1 MYYPS
6 FTRTLSLALILAAS
20 NLCAQEADTVAETNG
35 PSNEQRAPQ
44 KYQRAQDLAYG
55 ATLYEYFQGN
65 YFDALSTLLVA
76 QQRDSIQIH
85 RDNAALIEGG
95 ISLGFGLHRR
105 AAELFE
111 QQSNVEAAP
120 KYRRTAWLK
129 LAELNYLNG
138 DFVSAAAHL
147 EKSGVAEESSLPL
160 NLALRNKDLTTAQ
173 KLLETSDLYPAEKL
187 LGHINLGAAFAR
199 SGQLPAAIHEYQVAV
214 DFAETID
221 IPSSEIP
228 ILIDKAHI
236 GMGYALALAEQHSAA
251 KEAFS
256 RVRLNTPWATRALL
270 GMAWSSING
279 EDYQAGIDAL
289 QFLLDKHRYS
299 PAAREAMVALPYGYE
314 KLENRSVAL
323 RAYQSAEAY
332 YLETLTELHQLQ
344 QDLATEPLAYDPV
357 QREAWRYGWL
367 QLAQASP
374 LLRDN
379 QHFLRPILQSDHFQ
393 LRLTELRDLQ
403 QLTQVLQTW
412 QDKLPQFA
420 DLIEERHLRR
430 TTIIDNYNSAQFD
443 QQLQMATQQYDH
455 LRAALEHIEQERD
468 ALTLL
473 ATTATRN
480 EQSETL
486 ELLEILTGAQERLKK
501 IQDSGKAS
509 QQQAE
514 TLAKARGILLWQA
527 SEQYHEK
534 LWQQQKS
541 LQLLEDQLRRGRE
554 QRKKTD
560 TEAQRGPQLR
570 QLAYR
575 VVTAGDEIPAQQAAI
590 GRASELIEADLR
602 REVIAQLGR
611 EQQQIHNYMAHT
623 RLAIA
628 RLQDAEMQAIPT
640 TSQADSDTDNT
651 GAADNE

>member
-6 FTRTLSLALILAAS
+6 FTRILSLALTLAAS
-20 NLCAQEADTVAETNG
+20 NLCAQEADTVAETSG
-35 PSNEQRAPQ
+35 PSNEQRTPQ

-111 QQSNVEAAP
+111 QQSNVAAAP

-138 DFVSAAAHL
+138 DFASAAAHL

-473 ATTATRN
+473 ATTATPN

-534 LWQQQKS
+534 LWQQRKS

-628 RLQDAEMQAIPT
+628 RLQDAEMQAIPA
-640 TSQADSDTDNT
+640 TSQADSDTYNT
-651 GAADNE
+651 GASDNE

>member
-6 FTRTLSLALILAAS
+6 FTRILSLALTLAAS

-173 KLLETSDLYPAEKL
+173 KLLKTSDLYPAEKL

-473 ATTATRN
+473 ATTATPN

-501 IQDSGKAS
+501 IQHSGKAS

>member
-1 MYYPS
+1 M
-6 FTRTLSLALILAAS
+6 
-20 NLCAQEADTVAETNG
+20 AETNG

-323 RAYQSAEAY
+323 RTYQSAEAY

-357 QREAWRYGWL
+357 QRETWRYGWL

-379 QHFLRPILQSDHFQ
+379 QHFLRPILQSDRFQ

-443 QQLQMATQQYDH
+443 QQLQIATQQYDH

-473 ATTATRN
+473 ATTATPN

-509 QQQAE
+509 QQQVE

-575 VVTAGDEIPAQQAAI
+575 VVTAGDEIPARQAAI

-628 RLQDAEMQAIPT
+628 RLQDAEMQAIPAA
-640 TSQADSDTDNT
+640 SQADSDTDNI
-651 GAADNE
+651 GAADHE

>member
-55 ATLYEYFQGN
+55 ATLYEYFEGD

-379 QHFLRPILQSDHFQ
+379 QHFLRPILQSDRFQ

-473 ATTATRN
+473 ATTATPN

-628 RLQDAEMQAIPT
+628 RLQDAEIQAIPAA
-640 TSQADSDTDNT
+640 SQADSDTDNT

>member
-6 FTRTLSLALILAAS
+6 FTRILSLALTLAAS

-111 QQSNVEAAP
+111 QQSNVAAAP

-379 QHFLRPILQSDHFQ
+379 QHFLRPILQSDRFQ

-420 DLIEERHLRR
+420 DVIEERHLRR

-473 ATTATRN
+473 ATTATPN

-527 SEQYHEK
+527 NEQYHEK
-534 LWQQQKS
+534 LWQQRKS
-541 LQLLEDQLRRGRE
+541 LQLLEEQLRRGRE

-575 VVTAGDEIPAQQAAI
+575 VVTADDEIPAQQAAI

-628 RLQDAEMQAIPT
+628 RLQDAEMQAIPA

-651 GAADNE
+651 GASDNE

>member
-1 MYYPS
+1 MHYPS
-6 FTRTLSLALILAAS
+6 FTRTLSLALTLAAS
-20 NLCAQEADTVAETNG
+20 NLCAQEADTVAETNS

-111 QQSNVEAAP
+111 EQSNVEAAP

-393 LRLTELRDLQ
+393 LRLTKLRDLQ

-473 ATTATRN
+473 ATTATPN

>member
-6 FTRTLSLALILAAS
+6 LTRTLCLALTLVTGSI
-20 NLCAQEADTVAETNG
+20 CAQEAESIADKENSGDEKQV
-35 PSNEQRAPQ
+35 QQ

-55 ATLYEYFQGN
+55 TTLYNYFQGN

-76 QQRDSIQIH
+76 QRRDSIQIH

-111 QQSNVEAAP
+111 QQGNTSTAP

-138 DFVSAAAHL
+138 DFSTAITHL
-147 EKSGVAEESSLPL
+147 EKSGVAEGSSLPL
-160 NLALRNKDLTTAQ
+160 NLALRNSDLTAAK
-173 KLLETSDLYPAEKL
+173 KLLETSDLFPAERL
-187 LGHINLGAAFAR
+187 LGRINLAAAYAR
-199 SGQLPAAIHEYQVAV
+199 SGELPAAIREYQAAI
-214 DFAETID
+214 DFSATID
-221 IPSSEIP
+221 IPSTEIP
-228 ILIDKAHI
+228 ILVDKAHI
-236 GMGYALALAEQHSAA
+236 GMGYALALAEQHTAA
-251 KEAFS
+251 KEVFS
-256 RVRLNTPWATRALL
+256 KVRLNTPWATRALL

-314 KLENRSVAL
+314 KLENRPVAL
-323 RAYQSAEAY
+323 HTYRSAEAY
-332 YLETLTELHQLQ
+332 YLETLTELQQLQ
-344 QDLATEPLAYDPV
+344 QALASEPLAYDAA

-379 QHFLRPILQSDHFQ
+379 QHFLRPILQSDRFQ

-403 QLTQVLQTW
+403 QLSLVLQAW
-412 QDKLPQFA
+412 ENKLPQFT

-430 TTIIDNYNSAQFD
+430 TTIIDHYNSAQFD

-455 LRAALEHIEQERD
+455 LRAALEQIERERD

-473 ATTATRN
+473 ATTATPDD
-480 EQSETL
+480 QSETL

-527 SEQYHEK
+527 SEQYHDK
-534 LWQQQKS
+534 LWQQRKS
-541 LQLLEDQLRRGRE
+541 LQQLKDQLRSGRE

-575 VVTAGDEIPAQQAAI
+575 VVTASDRIPAQQAAI
-590 GRASELIEADLR
+590 DSASELIEAELR

-611 EQQQIHNYMAHT
+611 EQEQIRKYMAHT

-628 RLQDAEMQAIPT
+628 RLQDAQMQAVPT
-640 TSQADSDTDNT
+640 SPSADSDTDNT
-651 GAADNE
+651 GAEEHE

>member
-1 MYYPS
+1 M
-6 FTRTLSLALILAAS
+6 
-20 NLCAQEADTVAETNG
+20 AETNG

-590 GRASELIEADLR
+590 DRASELIEADLR

>member
-6 FTRTLSLALILAAS
+6 FTRTLSLALTLAAS
-20 NLCAQEADTVAETNG
+20 SLCAQEAEIVAETDG

-76 QQRDSIQIH
+76 QQQDSIQIH

-95 ISLGFGLHRR
+95 ISLGFGLHNR

-111 QQSNVEAAP
+111 QQTNAEAVP

-138 DFVSAAAHL
+138 DFINAAAHL

-160 NLALRNKDLTTAQ
+160 NLALRNKDLTTAK
-173 KLLETSDLYPAEKL
+173 KLLESSDLFPAEKV

-199 SGQLPAAIHEYQVAV
+199 SSQLPAAIHEYQVAV

-221 IPSSEIP
+221 IPSTEIP
-228 ILIDKAHI
+228 ILLDKAHI
-236 GMGYALALAEQHSAA
+236 GMGYALALSEQHTEA
-251 KEAFS
+251 KQAFS

-323 RAYQSAEAY
+323 SAYRNAEAY
-332 YLETLTELHQLQ
+332 YLKTLTELQQLQ
-344 QDLATEPLAYDPV
+344 QDLTTEPLAYDPV

-379 QHFLRPILQSDHFQ
+379 QHFLRPILQSDRFQ

-403 QLTQVLQTW
+403 QLTQVLQSW
-412 QDKLPQFA
+412 QDKLPLFT

-430 TTIIDNYNSAQFD
+430 TTIIDHYNSAQFD
-443 QQLQMATQQYDH
+443 QQLQMAKQQYDH
-455 LRAALEHIEQERD
+455 LRAALEQIERERD

-473 ATTATRN
+473 ATTATPDD
-480 EQSETL
+480 QSETL

-501 IQDSGKAS
+501 IQGSGKAS

-527 SEQYHEK
+527 SEQYHDK
-534 LWQQQKS
+534 LWQQRKS
-541 LQLLEDQLRRGRE
+541 LQQLEDQLRSGRE

-575 VVTAGDEIPAQQAAI
+575 VVTAGDKIPAQQAAI
-590 GRASELIEADLR
+590 VRASELIEADLR

-628 RLQDAEMQAIPT
+628 RLQDAEMQAIPAA
-640 TSQADSDTDNT
+640 SQADSDTDNT
-651 GAADNE
+651 GAADHE